1 MASTTH
7 VGSEPRLACSLEMLG
22 IVFAWN
28 FAKPQKNVFILN
40 DR

>member
-7 VGSEPRLACSLEMLG
+7 VGTEPRLACSLEMLG

-28 FAKPQKNVFILN
+28 FAKPQKKCLYFK
-40 DR
+40 